1 MRRGVRRDDGV
12 PPPRAPRRP
21 CRGQEGERAVA
32 LAVHGQRQMGTA
44 TRGILEGTGQNVPQM
59 RLVQHNDVIE
69 HLPTDAPYQPFH
81 VTIPRPL
88 LPTGFREA
96 APYDDPIS
104 RRPTD
109 PNIEI

>member
-1 MRRGVRRDDGV
+1 
-12 PPPRAPRRP
+12 
-21 CRGQEGERAVA
+21 
-32 LAVHGQRQMGTA
+32 
-44 TRGILEGTGQNVPQM
+44 M

-96 APYDDPIS
+96 APYDDPILPQS
-104 RRPTD
+104 
-109 PNIEI
+109 